1 MTTASAQAAPPTGGA
16 PPIKRRLRNYL
27 LDPAFQLKYTGMVV
41 AVTIV
46 VAGVLGYIAYDQS
59 HAQTE
64 MLSVNLAMEGHTAD
78 YIEEQA
84 ALADQH
90 LLLQILG
97 GIFLMVFSLGVT
109 GILVTHRLVGPAF
122 KMKSLFRD
130 VSEGHL
136 RIRGR
141 LRKGDELKDVFDE
154 FETMIEKLRARQRAE
169 ITTVEGIIARAT
181 AEGGSHD
188 VVVKELDELRQR
200 MEAELQTK

>member
-1 MTTASAQAAPPTGGA
+1 MTTASAQAAPPQGA

-46 VAGVLGYIAYDQS
+46 VASVLGYIAYDQS

-64 MLSVNLAMEGHTAD
+64 MLSVNLAMEGHTAE

-84 ALADQH
+84 ALADQR

-97 GIFLMVFSLGVT
+97 GVFLLVFSLGIT
-109 GILVTHRLVGPAF
+109 GILVTHRLVGPAY

-154 FETMIEKLRARQRAE
+154 FETMIEKLRARQREE
-169 ITTVEGIIARAT
+169 ITTVEAIIARAK
-181 AEGGSHD
+181 AEGSHEE
-188 VVVKELDELRQR
+188 VVKELDELRQR